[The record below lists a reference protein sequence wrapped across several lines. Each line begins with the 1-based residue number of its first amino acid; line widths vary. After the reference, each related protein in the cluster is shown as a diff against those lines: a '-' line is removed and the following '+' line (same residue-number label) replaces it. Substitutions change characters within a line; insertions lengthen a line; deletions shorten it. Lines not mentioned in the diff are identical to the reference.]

1 MRLLFLRLRERK
13 INLTNLAQIES
24 LIFVAGDE
32 GIELEQLA
40 TLTGFER
47 PTLIQML
54 AQLASKY
61 QQDDDC
67 SFELLQ
73 SDETYRLATKA
84 LVAPLVKQFFE
95 APLST
100 HLTQASLEVLAII
113 AYRQPV
119 TRIEIDEIR
128 GVQSSSIIQK
138 LQLRNLI
145 TDVGRKSEPGRPI
158 MYGTSPYFLDY
169 FGLTSIDKLPAL
181 IESNLADDQPLSGDL
196 FLTAFNNRL
205 QPTDSTINDSA
216 ESNSIPV
223 PFDSI

>member
-1 MRLLFLRLRERK
+1 M
-13 INLTNLAQIES
+13 TNLAQLES

-32 GIELEQLA
+32 GIELAELA
-40 TLTGFER
+40 VLTGFDR
-47 PTLIQML
+47 PMITTML
-54 AQLASKY
+54 DELAEKY
-61 QQDDDC
+61 QADNDC

-84 LVAPLVKQFFE
+84 IVAPIVKQFFE

-119 TRIEIDEIR
+119 TRIEIDEVR

-145 TDVGRKSEPGRPI
+145 TDVGRKNEPGRPI
-158 MYGTSPYFLDY
+158 MYGTSSYFLDY
-169 FGLTSIDKLPAL
+169 FGLANIDDLPPLAAATAL
-181 IESNLADDQPLSGDL
+181 DDDQVMSGDL
-196 FLTAFNNRL
+196 FLTAFNKRL
-205 QPTDSTINDSA
+205 QMEPSPQADDADPIPFAVEMESTPNM
-216 ESNSIPV
+216 EN
-223 PFDSI
+223 

>member
-1 MRLLFLRLRERK
+1 M
-13 INLTNLAQIES
+13 TNLAQLES

-32 GIELEQLA
+32 GIELAELA
-40 TLTGFER
+40 VLTGFDR
-47 PTLIQML
+47 PMITTML
-54 AQLASKY
+54 DELAEKY
-61 QQDDDC
+61 QADNDC

-84 LVAPLVKQFFE
+84 IVAPIVKQFFE

-119 TRIEIDEIR
+119 TRIEIDEVR

-145 TDVGRKSEPGRPI
+145 TDVGRKNEPGRPI
-158 MYGTSPYFLDY
+158 MYGTSSYFLDY
-169 FGLTSIDKLPAL
+169 FGLANIDDLPPLAAATAL
-181 IESNLADDQPLSGDL
+181 DDDQVMSGDL
-196 FLTAFNNRL
+196 FLTAFNKRL
-205 QPTDSTINDSA
+205 QTEPSPQAADDADPIPFAVEMESTPNM
-216 ESNSIPV
+216 EN
-223 PFDSI
+223 